1 MMGDRAVDVEE
12 PIEVSD
18 SDESSDFI
26 PEQNFHH
33 GTTRPLDASLE
44 DLPSKKEEQVGLTS
58 DLHQK
63 KYIKC
68 FASDLPSGQFDKF
81 KIKFDSE
88 PTDIDEFC
96 KMLKEKKPIQGG
108 PVNNIIETFKQFIK
122 KHLEDLSIDLN
133 SVTEKAKKHFET
145 RNKDND
151 KEGIEKKLNFAAF
164 NDLKREAF
172 DKIRLSTRNVNKFYT
187 QTIRSEEYNNDE
199 DMLRLLSHW
208 ITAVNEFMR
217 SCIDVVR
224 SILHPQMVKTTKGE
238 RETEQNTRE
247 IVFQSLFTSFSKM
260 FLLHTR

>member
-1 MMGDRAVDVEE
+1 M
-12 PIEVSD
+12 
-18 SDESSDFI
+18 
-26 PEQNFHH
+26 
-33 GTTRPLDASLE
+33 
-44 DLPSKKEEQVGLTS
+44 
-58 DLHQK
+58 
-63 KYIKC
+63 
-68 FASDLPSGQFDKF
+68 PSGQFDKF
-81 KIKFDSE
+81 KIKFDAE

-122 KHLEDLSIDLN
+122 EHLKDLSIDLN

-199 DMLRLLSHW
+199 DMLR
-208 ITAVNEFMR
+208 
-217 SCIDVVR
+217 
-224 SILHPQMVKTTKGE
+224 
-238 RETEQNTRE
+238 
-247 IVFQSLFTSFSKM
+247 
-260 FLLHTR
+260 